1 MVRKERLELSH
12 PKILEPKSSASTNS
26 ATPAS
31 YIQVT
36 TFWNLNPASNSRQL
50 PIPSLPHTLC
60 NKTLGSYFKLFI
72 EQQKIMVAK
81 TGFEPVTPSL

>member
-26 ATPAS
+26 ATSAYQGLQISWLGYKDLNLGMTGSKPAALPLG
-31 YIQVT
+31 YIPT
-36 TFWNLNPASNSRQL
+36 NNFFFT
-50 PIPSLPHTLC
+50 
-60 NKTLGSYFKLFI
+60 Y
-72 EQQKIMVAK
+72 KISKMVAT